1 MKKTL
6 LTKTLLLLFALI
18 AGSSSSWADT
28 YTLQLESSKKF
39 SASGLTDGSII
50 WSATN
55 NSASI
60 GNWSTDYKGQQFGTS
75 STKGNVVLSTSSISG
90 TITQVDIYSQTGTSG
105 GATVAVSVDG
115 TSWGS
120 QNMKVPSA
128 TGEDPGQLTF
138 SGSKTGTIQITLTQT
153 KKKAMY
159 LNKIVITYTPSSTP
173 SSGVSFATEN
183 PSIDWPT
190 ALTYTQTATTA
201 SGYSSTAGASV
212 IYSIGSTNTCG
223 ATIDSGT
230 GEVTPTKG
238 GSVQVVATAAAI
250 DGHFTQSTASYT
262 LTVNDVRPAAT
273 LSWSEDAVEIMKDA
287 ASYTLPTLNNP
298 NSLDVTYSATGT
310 DGLATVNSSTGVV
323 TVNTGIVG
331 SATIKASFA
340 GNNSYKPKTAT
351 YTINVVDPTVK
362 GSKYNPYTVSE
373 VISGTATGSNIY
385 VTGYIVGNYNA
396 TAPVNPATGD
406 TNFALAEASDETDGA
421 KTIPVELK
429 GTIRNTWG
437 PQTNK
442 VIGYEVQLK
451 GNVDTYFGVSG
462 IKGTSEVTA
471 LSIPATIGTSGYI
484 TLGAVYDLDHLK
496 ATPTDGLEAYVVT
509 AVSGSAVTLEAIPHI
524 PAGTGVIL
532 KGTPGTTY
540 TIPVF
545 QHGYTVSTN
554 LLKISD
560 GNVKGGDGIY
570 ALAEKSGTVGFYK
583 VAAEVYIP
591 RGKCYL
597 NTNTSAPDYLSFGGD
612 ATGINAVNGSEF
624 KVNGEYY
631 NLAGQRVAQPTKGL
645 YIVNGKKV
653 VMK

>member
-18 AGSSSSWADT
+18 AGSSSSWAEETTTT
-28 YTLQLESSKKF
+28 YTF
-39 SASGLTDGSII
+39 SAKDWKASPANWTSGKDGGSFSNNGVQVTTTYTGANATSPISFNDISKIVVTYNTNKSAGAGSIKVKVGDNDEK
-50 WSATN
+50 SN
-55 NSASI
+55 NVAYSGSSDGRTA
-60 GNWSTDYKGQQFGTS
+60 NFTTQFTFS
-75 STKGNVVLSTSSISG
+75 PK
-90 TITQVDIYSQTGTSG
+90 QTGSVKL
-105 GATVAVSVDG
+105 TVNTTTNSLYICSIA
-115 TSWGS
+115 
-120 QNMKVPSA
+120 
-128 TGEDPGQLTF
+128 
-138 SGSKTGTIQITLTQT
+138 
-153 KKKAMY
+153 
-159 LNKIVITYTPSSTP
+159 ITYTPSSTP
-173 SSGVSFATEN
+173 SSAVSFDNDAPEV
-183 PSIDWPT
+183 DWPT
-190 ALTYTQTATTA
+190 QTSFTQTATTA
-201 SGYSSTAGASV
+201 AGYTGAV
-212 IYSIGSTNTCG
+212 TYSIGSTNTAE
-223 ATIDSGT
+223 ATINTTT
-230 GEVTPTKG
+230 GALSFNKAGKVI
-238 GSVQVVATAAAI
+238 VVANAAAI
-250 DGHFTQSTASYT
+250 TGFTASSDTYT
-262 LTVNDVRPAAT
+262 LTINDVRPAAT

-298 NSLDVTYSATGT
+298 NSLDVTYTVEGT
-310 DGLATVNSSTGVV
+310 TGLASVTSEGVV
-323 TVNTGIVG
+323 TVNTSTVG
-331 SATIKASFA
+331 TATVKASFA

-484 TLGAVYDLDHLK
+484 TLGAQYDLDPLK
-496 ATPTDGLEAYVVT
+496 ATPVGELETYVVT
-509 AVSGSAVTLEAIPHI
+509 GVSGSAVTLEEIPHI
-524 PAGTGVIL
+524 PAGEGVIL

-554 LLKISD
+554 LLKVSD
-560 GNVKGGDGIY
+560 GSVTGGDGIY
-570 ALAEKSGTVGFYK
+570 ALAEKESVVGFYK
-583 VAAEVYIP
+583 VKNTVTIP
-591 RGKCYL
+591 AGKCYL
-597 NTNTSAPDYLSFGGD
+597 NTAAGAPDYLSFGGD
-612 ATGINAVNGSEF
+612 ATGIDEVRGKTEEVRGEF
-624 KVNGEYY
+624 Y

>member
-18 AGSSSSWADT
+18 AGSSSSWAEETTTT
-28 YTLQLESSKKF
+28 YTF
-39 SASGLTDGSII
+39 SAKDWKASPANWTSGKEGGGFSNDGVQVTTNSSGANATSPISFNDI
-50 WSATN
+50 SKIVVTYNTNKSAG
-55 NSASI
+55 A
-60 GNWSTDYKGQQFGTS
+60 
-75 STKGNVVLSTSSISG
+75 G
-90 TITQVDIYSQTGTSG
+90 TIKVKVGDNEEKSNNVAYSGSADGRTANFTTQFTFSPKQTGSVKL
-105 GATVAVSVDG
+105 TVNTTTNSLYICSIA
-115 TSWGS
+115 
-120 QNMKVPSA
+120 
-128 TGEDPGQLTF
+128 
-138 SGSKTGTIQITLTQT
+138 
-153 KKKAMY
+153 
-159 LNKIVITYTPSSTP
+159 ITYTPTSTP
-173 SSGVSFATEN
+173 SSAVSFDNDAPEV
-183 PSIDWPT
+183 DWPT
-190 ALTYTQTATTA
+190 QTSFTQTATTA
-201 SGYSSTAGASV
+201 AGYTGAV
-212 IYSIGSTNTCG
+212 TYSIGSTNTAE
-223 ATIDSGT
+223 ATINTTT
-230 GEVTPTKG
+230 GALSFNKAGKVM
-238 GSVQVVATAAAI
+238 VVANAAAI
-250 DGHFTQSTASYT
+250 TGFTASSDTYT
-262 LTVNDVRPAAT
+262 LTINDVRPAAT

-298 NSLDVTYSATGT
+298 NSLDVTYTVEGT
-310 DGLATVNSSTGVV
+310 TGLASVTSAGVV
-323 TVNTGIVG
+323 TVNTGTVG
-331 SATIKASFA
+331 TATVKASFA

-471 LSIPATIGTSGYI
+471 LSIPATIGTSGYT
-484 TLGAVYDLDHLK
+484 TLGAQYDLDHLK
-496 ATPTDGLEAYVVT
+496 ATATGDFDVLEAYVVT
-509 AVSGSAVTLEAIPHI
+509 AVSTSSVTLETIPHI

-554 LLKISD
+554 LLKVSD
-560 GNVKGGDGIY
+560 GTITGGDGIY
-570 ALAEKSGTVGFYK
+570 ALASKGDPAVVGFYK
-583 VAAEVYIP
+583 VAAGVTIP
-591 RGKCYL
+591 AGKCYL
-597 NTNTSAPDYLSFGGD
+597 NTAAGAPDFLGFD
-612 ATGINAVNGSEF
+612 DNATGIDEVRGKTEEVRGEF
-624 KVNGEYY
+624 Y